1 MAFDNNN
8 TIDIPNTI
16 DIMSTR
22 KEDDSPQQQINE
34 QSIAAQE
41 LEKNR
46 ESLKRKLQ
54 TRRSLKQLVDVGI
67 MPPPKAP
74 LPYFEQRK
82 QLQMRKTQDILKNKI
97 ISRPDRQLLIEHNI
111 LSDTT
116 AAPAIQ
122 KTQRQLKRARL
133 ADNLNDKL
141 AARPGVLEL
150 VANNILEIDPNLK
163 EAIQGGLIKFPST
176 KSTSTPIITTTTTPP
191 STSVFCS
198 TDSQQQRPLRPKT
211 SSFSNTINGQ
221 LIATP
226 ATTNIVTSSATK
238 RLLTSTSKAK
248 SSLTFHEYKGPSR
261 KAEVTKVPLQPTPSL
276 IVQPVQATLVPF
288 VPLEHNN
295 TLNENHYRIQL
306 RQQQLFLELLH
317 DTKSGENDDENSQH
331 EIRHEDNLIGNLL
344 QQPIDES
351 VNILSAITDDIQMF
365 EKMKVT
371 DLKNECRRLNL
382 STTGTKMKL
391 IEKLRNAKVKMSD
404 TAIVPSQAMNT
415 ESSLTQITN
424 PSSSSLRLLIS
435 TSSLS
440 DQELYQQQQQKIVE
454 LENQLQKMKQLDS
467 SSLQASHVLQHT
479 DNTTATNIP
488 PKCNPILCVQIQK
501 RILMEQQEK
510 LKQKIHDEQSQQQQ
524 HSIVPLTPESVARF
538 LANRTQLQTSTN
550 NPGSIPH
557 SISAPTFPTYMD
569 SDYHDTYPS
578 GHTESKIDDDA
589 ILSLLDD
596 YTASCST
603 LPLST
608 DDSLSNPT
616 NCCISS
622 SPSTHMD
629 WMPMTSP
636 TIVSEFY
643 DDNNPDFTQFLN
655 QFGNDHH
662 LLFDSTLSTCQQ
674 QNTLSFDLLSPS
686 SPMI

>member
-1 MAFDNNN
+1 MAFNNNN
-8 TIDIPNTI
+8 TIDMLNSI
-16 DIMSTR
+16 DEMSIL

-34 QSIAAQE
+34 QSITAQE

-141 AARPGVLEL
+141 AARPGILEL

-163 EAIQGGLIKFPST
+163 EAIQGGRIKFPST
-176 KSTSTPIITTTTTPP
+176 KSPSSPIITTTTTN
-191 STSVFCS
+191 TSVYCS
-198 TDSQQQRPLRPKT
+198 TDLQQQRPLRPKT
-211 SSFSNTINGQ
+211 SSFSNTTSGQ
-221 LIATP
+221 I
-226 ATTNIVTSSATK
+226 SSTVTK
-238 RLLTSTSKAK
+238 RSLTSTSKVK

-317 DTKSGENDDENSQH
+317 DTKSGENDEENIQY
-331 EIRHEDNLIGNLL
+331 EIHHEDNLIGNLL
-344 QQPIDES
+344 QQPIDDS
-351 VNILSAITDDIQMF
+351 VNILSAINVDIQAF

-371 DLKNECRRLNL
+371 DLRNECRKLNL
-382 STTGTKMKL
+382 SATGTKMKL

-404 TAIVPSQAMNT
+404 TAIVPSQTMNT
-415 ESSLTQITN
+415 E
-424 PSSSSLRLLIS
+424 PSSSLRLLIS

-454 LENQLQKMKQLDS
+454 LEDQLQKMKQLDS
-467 SSLQASHVLQHT
+467 YSLQSSHLLQHI
-479 DNTTATNIP
+479 DHTTATNIT

-510 LKQKIHDEQSQQQQ
+510 LKQKIYDEQNHHQQQQQQ

-538 LANRTQLQTSTN
+538 LANQTQSQTSTTH
-550 NPGSIPH
+550 PWPIHH
-557 SISAPTFPTYMD
+557 SISAPTFPTHMD
-569 SDYHDTYPS
+569 SNFYETCPS
-578 GHTESKIDDDA
+578 MNTDGKLDDDA

-596 YTASCST
+596 YADPSST

-608 DDSLSNPT
+608 DSSLSNPT
-616 NCCISS
+616 NSCVSS

-636 TIVSEFY
+636 TIVHDFY
-643 DDNNPDFTQFLN
+643 DDNNSDFTQFLN

-662 LLFDSTLSTCQQ
+662 LLFDSTLTACQQ
-674 QNTLSFDLLSPS
+674 QNTISFDLLSPS

>member
-1 MAFDNNN
+1 
-8 TIDIPNTI
+8 
-16 DIMSTR
+16 MSIL

-34 QSIAAQE
+34 QSLTQE

-74 LPYFEQRK
+74 LPFYEQRK

-141 AARPGVLEL
+141 AARPGILEL
-150 VANNILEIDPNLK
+150 VANNILETDPNLK
-163 EAIQGGLIKFPST
+163 EAIQGGRIKFPST
-176 KSTSTPIITTTTTPP
+176 KSTPISTPILTTP
-191 STSVFCS
+191 VYCS

-211 SSFSNTINGQ
+211 SSFSNTTNGQ
-221 LIATP
+221 SF
-226 ATTNIVTSSATK
+226 SSITK
-238 RLLTSTSKAK
+238 RSLTSTLKAK

-261 KAEVTKVPLQPTPSL
+261 KVEVTKVPLQPTPSL
-276 IVQPVQATLVPF
+276 IVQPVQATLLPL
-288 VPLEHNN
+288 VPLEHDS
-295 TLNENHYRIQL
+295 TLNKNQYRIQL
-306 RQQQLFLELLH
+306 KQQQLFLELLH
-317 DTKSGENDDENSQH
+317 DTKSEDNDEENINS
-331 EIRHEDNLIGNLL
+331 EINHEDNLIGNLL
-344 QQPIDES
+344 QQPFDDS
-351 VNILSAITDDIQMF
+351 VNILSTITDDIQAF

-371 DLKNECRRLNL
+371 DLKNECRKLNL

-404 TAIVPSQAMNT
+404 IAIVPSPTINT
-415 ESSLTQITN
+415 EPSLTQMINTST
-424 PSSSSLRLLIS
+424 SSVRLLIS

-440 DQELYQQQQQKIVE
+440 DQELYQQQQQKLVE
-454 LENQLQKMKQLDS
+454 LENQLENLKQFDS
-467 SSLQASHVLQHT
+467 YSLQSLHLTQNM
-479 DNTTATNIP
+479 DNLATITIP
-488 PKCNPILCVQIQK
+488 PKCNPILSVQLQK
-501 RILMEQQEK
+501 RILLQEQEK
-510 LKQKIHDEQSQQQQ
+510 LKQKIYDQQLQQQQLQQQQ

-538 LANRTQLQTSTN
+538 LANQTQSQTSN
-550 NPGSIPH
+550 NNHPWSMHH
-557 SISAPTFPTYMD
+557 SISAPTFPTF
-569 SDYHDTYPS
+569 
-578 GHTESKIDDDA
+578 IDDNNYYNTFQPTTTDTKLVDDDV
-589 ILSLLDD
+589 ISSLLDD
-596 YTASCST
+596 YTNSSSI
-603 LPLST
+603 LPPLSS
-608 DDSLSNPT
+608 DNCLSHQT
-616 NCCISS
+616 NSYVSS

-629 WMPMTSP
+629 WMSMGSP
-636 TIVSEFY
+636 TIVNDFY

-662 LLFDSTLSTCQQ
+662 LLFDQPLSTCQQ
-674 QNTLSFDLLSPS
+674 QNTLSYDLLSPS